1 MELLL
6 RTFFVVNDKI
16 KRIGLDRFSR
26 ISASGSPQFAG
37 QRIPYAILAF
47 ENEDGKLGELRHREF
62 AYFTFDN
69 NGNLDRENDWAQ
81 FRMAVSIEGNSK
93 SFAARRAKQIRQENS
108 WSPTGDQ
115 LQHMLALV
123 TKSAK

>member
-6 RTFFVVNDKI
+6 RTFLVVNGQI

-26 ISASGSPQFAG
+26 IGRNGLPEFAG

-47 ENEDGKLGELRHREF
+47 ENEDGKLGELRYREF
-62 AYFTFDN
+62 AYFVFDK
-69 NGNLDRENDWAQ
+69 NGNVDRESDWAQ
-81 FRMAVSIEGNSK
+81 FRMTLSSEGDSK
-93 SFAARRAKQIRQENS
+93 SFAARRAKRIRKENI

-115 LQHMLALV
+115 LRQMIALV
-123 TKSAK
+123 TKKA

>member
-6 RTFFVVNDKI
+6 RTFLVVNGQI

-26 ISASGSPQFAG
+26 IGSNGLPEFAG

-47 ENEDGKLGELRHREF
+47 ENEDGKLGELRYREF
-62 AYFTFDN
+62 AYFAFDKY
-69 NGNLDRENDWAQ
+69 GNVDRESDWAQ
-81 FRMAVSIEGNSK
+81 FRMTVSSKGDSK
-93 SFAARRAKQIRQENS
+93 SLAARRAKQIRQENA

-115 LQHMLALV
+115 LRQMIALV
-123 TKSAK
+123 TKKA